1 MGKENLLVGKHAI
14 EDPADEMKRSVLQSG
29 LVVASGVS
37 ALSAGPIANWKEF
50 NPNAA
55 VVPITGAATNSPTF
69 GDGVTQNSS
78 QMAWVGGQFG
88 TVEAPASVTL
98 AVGETLSVTGSV
110 VLTGGTNNNNQFRF
124 GIFNDG
130 GKFALDD
137 GSNWIGGWL
146 HSIGAVTTSDLWLGR
161 TDGPFIS
168 TAGNAVD
175 LNSVKTRTGLFDG
188 DSVEAFEF
196 SMSIT
201 RDSETT
207 IDIASIITGGDGAL
221 SEEFVVEDLETPLF
235 TYTSMGWLF
244 GGSSGVEEVDFSN
257 VEYSVT
263 GEEETPLTLEI
274 RSDGVNAEIDYELA
288 EGKTYTLETSLDL
301 INWNVEL
308 DDSLSGSGTF
318 TDDLGARFDAPLPAK
333 VFYRLRENP

>member
-1 MGKENLLVGKHAI
+1 
-14 EDPADEMKRSVLQSG
+14 MKRSVLQCG
-29 LVVASGVS
+29 IALASGVS
-37 ALSAGPIANWKEF
+37 VLTAGPIANWKEF
-50 NPNAA
+50 NPNEII
-55 VVPITGAATNSPTF
+55 VPITDAETNSPTF
-69 GDGVTQNSS
+69 GDGVTLNSS

-98 AVGETLSVTGSV
+98 AVGETLTVTGSV
-110 VLTGGTNNNNQFRF
+110 ALTGGTNNNNQFRF
-124 GIFNDG
+124 GLFNDG

-146 HSIGAVTTSDLWLGR
+146 HSIGTTASSDLWLGR

-175 LNSVKTRTGLFDG
+175 LDSVVTRTGLFDG
-188 DSVEAFEF
+188 DSVEAFSF

-207 IDIASIITGGDGAL
+207 IDVVSLISGGDGEF
-221 SEEFVVEDLETPLF
+221 SEEFVREDLETSLF

-244 GGSSGVEEVDFSN
+244 GGSSGVEEVNFSN
-257 VEYSVT
+257 VEYSLT
-263 GEEETPLTLEI
+263 GGEETPLTLEI
-274 RSDGVNAEIDYELA
+274 RSDGVRAEIDYQLA
-288 EGKTYTLETSLDL
+288 EGKIYTLETSLDL

-308 DDSLSGSGTF
+308 DDSITGSGTF
-318 TDDLGARFDAPLPAK
+318 TDDLSARFEAPLPPK